1 MEIPDPTSDWEAI
14 WETEDRKHTTHL
26 ALTRLKDKVKPKP
39 YQIFLAHCIKGM
51 PVKEVANLLEVSDNE
66 VYLAKSRV
74 LPLFEEEIKTLGKAE
89 K

>member
-1 MEIPDPTSDWEAI
+1 
-14 WETEDRKHTTHL
+14 
-26 ALTRLKDKVKPKP
+26 
-39 YQIFLAHCIKGM
+39 M

-74 LPLFEEEIKTLGKAE
+74 LPLFEEEIKTLGEAE